1 MPLFSPSLAGG
12 AVESSSSVG
21 TSGSTSNEN
30 AQPIGIP
37 GVSDGSIALP
47 RTASGASLWENVLS
61 NPIFSAGLGLIGA
74 GAGLALVRRSFISAD
89 TLVRRRLLTTLEI
102 PSTDKSHPWVLDWIS
117 RQASP
122 FSVSG
127 RGRAGFRS
135 HQLSVNTSVVK
146 QESGATAVEFR
157 QVPGE
162 GTHFIRYRGA
172 WMQVK
177 RERNSRMVDIKSGT
191 PWESVSITTLSRDRG
206 LFDDLLREAYELGSI
221 GVENKTVIW
230 SAWGAEWRQ
239 LGPPRRKRQLDSV
252 VLAQGVKERIVEDI
266 KTFMGREKW
275 YADRGIPY
283 RRGYL
288 LSGPPGSGKSS
299 FVQALA
305 GTLSMDICILNLSER
320 GQTDDKLNHLLINAP
335 ARSIILLEDIDA
347 AFNQR
352 AQTSSDGYQ
361 SAVTFSGLL
370 NALDGVGAAESR
382 IIFMTTNHPA
392 KLDPALIRPGRVD
405 MHETLDDATPAQARV
420 LFERFYAGQ
429 AGVEQGAEKL
439 EAMLKGRSVTMAAL
453 QGLFIVSA
461 EGPEMALRTLGRM
474 LEQERIPI

>member
-1 MPLFSPSLAGG
+1 MPLFSPTLFGGDAGASSNG
-12 AVESSSSVG
+12 TAV
-21 TSGSTSNEN
+21 TSTNEN
-30 AQPIGIP
+30 AQPLGIP
-37 GVSDGSIALP
+37 GVGDAS
-47 RTASGASLWENVLS
+47 TAGPPAGASSTSLWES
-61 NPIFSAGLGLIGA
+61 FAANPIFSAGFGLIGI
-74 GAGLALVRRSFISAD
+74 GAGLTLLRRGLVSAD

-117 RQASP
+117 RQSSP
-122 FSVSG
+122 FSK
-127 RGRAGFRS
+127 RGFRS
-135 HQLSVNTSVVK
+135 HQLSVNTNLVK
-146 QESGATAVEFR
+146 KDSGAPAVEFR

-177 RERNSRMVDIKSGT
+177 RERNARIVDLSSGT
-191 PWESVSITTLSRDRG
+191 PWESVSITTLSRDRV
-206 LFDDLLREAYELGSI
+206 LFDDILREAYELGSKA
-221 GVENKTVIW
+221 VENKTMIW
-230 SAWGAEWRQ
+230 SAWGAEWKP
-239 LGPPRRKRQLDSV
+239 LGPPRRKRELDSV
-252 VLAQGVKERIVEDI
+252 VLDKGIKERIVEDV

-335 ARSIILLEDIDA
+335 PRSIILLEDIDA
-347 AFNQR
+347 AFNKR
-352 AQTSSDGYQ
+352 VQTSSDGYQ

-382 IIFMTTNHPA
+382 IIFMTTNHPSV
-392 KLDPALIRPGRVD
+392 LDPALIRPGRVD

-429 AGVEQGAEKL
+429 PGVEEGGARL

-453 QGLFIVSA
+453 QGLFIISA
-461 EGPEMALRTLGRM
+461 DGPEMALRSLGTV
-474 LEQERIPI
+474 LYQEREPI